1 MGRVLIDEQVVFDED
16 SFLLFRVDAPDVA
29 PLRLGATTS
38 SCLALLLR
46 SGGAVVRKRELM
58 EGAWGQYGL
67 EVTDNSLAQSIRQ
80 LRLALETLQPGRE
93 FIQTL
98 PRVGY
103 KLADGVRT
111 RALQAAGEEAASTPD
126 SREIDHDLPDC
137 AASTLPPVE
146 DVVSVVAPSTT
157 SPGPVE
163 GGTSSVLARAMS
175 AYKYWGLLIA
185 LILWG
190 IASFFLGVVLQTPM
204 LNTDLPVF
212 APPVTIEGMRVHVPV
227 EGLSSL
233 SASQL
238 KTLAQRSQQLAQLL
252 DIASSSANLYL
263 IPVYHREHAIL
274 CDGELELA
282 RSRCVGVQLND

>member
-103 KLADGVRT
+103 KLADGVRIQ
-111 RALQAAGEEAASTPD
+111 ALQAACEDEASTLKPREFD
-126 SREIDHDLPDC
+126 SDLPDN
-137 AASTLPPVE
+137 AGSILSPDE
-146 DVVSVVAPSTT
+146 DVESVAAPLTAPHGS
-157 SPGPVE
+157 VE
-163 GGTSSVLARAMS
+163 SGTSSVLVPVKF
-175 AYKYWGLLIA
+175 AYKYWGLLFA

-190 IASFFLGVVLQTPM
+190 IASFFLGVFLQTPL
-204 LNTDLPVF
+204 LNADLPVF

-227 EGLSSL
+227 EGFNSL
-233 SASQL
+233 AAPQL
-238 KTLAQRSQQLAQLL
+238 QSLAQRSQQLAQLL
-252 DIASSSANLYL
+252 GISSSSANLYL

-274 CDGELELA
+274 CEGELELA